1 MSLIRKGDPVIIIS
15 GGNKKKSEKRNHRVG
30 IEGVV
35 TRVFPDKDQVIV
47 EGVNLSTHHNKMR
60 QTETGQDGGREQL
73 EQPIHISN
81 VAYVDPET
89 RQPVRLGITTKDG
102 KKVRITK
109 GRNSS
114 KSIID

>member
-15 GGNKKKSEKRNHRVG
+15 GGNKKKTEKRNHRVG

-35 TRVFPDKDQVIV
+35 TRVFPEKDLVIV
-47 EGVNLSTHHNKMR
+47 EGVNLSTHHNKVR
-60 QTETGQDGGREQL
+60 PTEGGQEGGVEHI
-73 EQPIHISN
+73 EQPVHISN

-89 RQPVRLGITTKDG
+89 RQPVRLGITIKDG

-114 KSIID
+114 KSIVD

>member
-1 MSLIRKGDPVIIIS
+1 MSLIRKGDPVMIIS

-30 IEGVV
+30 VEGVV
-35 TRVFPDKDQVIV
+35 TRVYPEKDLIVV
-47 EGVNLSTHHNKMR
+47 EGVNLSTHHNKVR
-60 QTETGQDGGREQL
+60 PTEAGQEGGIEL
-73 EQPIHISN
+73 IEQPIHISN
-81 VAYVDPET
+81 VAYVDPKT
-89 RQPVRLGITTKDG
+89 RQPVRLGVTMKDG